1 MTFLPPMN
9 QCLTLKERSIT
20 MVAVEFQKT
29 FLEGNLAGI
38 TVVERINTDC
48 PEEYWPGALREEAI
62 TGNLYRIVKVI
73 VDGVVV
79 PWE

>member
-1 MTFLPPMN
+1 
-9 QCLTLKERSIT
+9 
-20 MVAVEFQKT
+20 MVAIEFQKT

-48 PEEYWPGALREEAI
+48 PEEYWPGKLVEEAI
-62 TGNLYRIVKVI
+62 TGNLYRIGNVLIDNVP
-73 VDGVVV
+73 V

>member
-1 MTFLPPMN
+1 
-9 QCLTLKERSIT
+9 

-62 TGNLYRIVKVI
+62 TGNLYRIGNVL
-73 VDGVVV
+73 VDNVPV

>member
-1 MTFLPPMN
+1 
-9 QCLTLKERSIT
+9 

-48 PEEYWPGALREEAI
+48 PEEYWPGALREEAV
-62 TGNLYRIVKVI
+62 TGNLYRIGNVL
-73 VDGVVV
+73 VDNVLV

>member
-1 MTFLPPMN
+1 M
-9 QCLTLKERSIT
+9 SS
-20 MVAVEFQKT
+20 VEFQKT

-62 TGNLYRIVKVI
+62 TGNLYRIGNVL
-73 VDGVVV
+73 VDNVLV

>member
-1 MTFLPPMN
+1 M
-9 QCLTLKERSIT
+9 SS
-20 MVAVEFQKT
+20 VEFQKT

-62 TGNLYRIVKVI
+62 TGNLFRIGKVLVEGI
-73 VDGVVV
+73 EQ
-79 PWE
+79 PWEEK

>member
-1 MTFLPPMN
+1 
-9 QCLTLKERSIT
+9 

-29 FLEGNLAGI
+29 FLEGNLTGI

-62 TGNLYRIVKVI
+62 TGNLYRIGNVL
-73 VDGVVV
+73 VDNVLV

>member
-1 MTFLPPMN
+1 
-9 QCLTLKERSIT
+9 
-20 MVAVEFQKT
+20 MVHVEFQKT

-48 PEEYWPGALREEAI
+48 PEEYWPGKLVEEAI

-73 VDGVVV
+73 VDGVMVS
-79 PWE
+79 WE

>member
-1 MTFLPPMN
+1 
-9 QCLTLKERSIT
+9 

-29 FLEGNLAGI
+29 FLEWNLAGI

-48 PEEYWPGALREEAI
+48 PEEYWPGKLVEEAI
-62 TGNLYRIVKVI
+62 TGNLYRMGNVL
-73 VDGVVV
+73 VDNVPV

>member
-1 MTFLPPMN
+1 
-9 QCLTLKERSIT
+9 
-20 MVAVEFQKT
+20 MVHVEFQKT

-62 TGNLYRIVKVI
+62 TGNLFRIGKVLVEGI
-73 VDGVVV
+73 EQ
-79 PWE
+79 PWDSERDFWK